1 MNSRPADQRA
11 GLPVARLATLASLL
25 AALAGCA
32 VPPVRDG
39 APPAVPVPAAWSA
52 STVAPSRPADAPSS
66 PAAAA
71 PLATAPPPAAAP
83 ALAGAPAAL
92 ARWWLRF
99 DDPQL
104 GALVAQALEANASLR
119 SARAAL
125 AQARALRDVQA
136 AGLLPNLSASG
147 SAQRARPAG
156 GNTANRFQAGLDA
169 GWELDVFGGRQAAVR
184 AAEADA
190 RVAQE
195 NLAALQVSL
204 SAEVALA
211 YIELRGLQA
220 RLAIAR
226 GNLAAQAET
235 LQLAQWR
242 VQAGLAS
249 SVELEQARAATG
261 QTAAQIP
268 ALEAAIAQAGH
279 ALAALT
285 GRAPLALRAQLD
297 EARPVPQPAAA
308 LALSIP
314 AETLRQRPDVR
325 RAEQQISAALAR
337 VSQADAA
344 RHPGFRLGGT
354 LGLSALTLGGL
365 NSGAA
370 VFDSLLA
377 SVSVPLLDGG
387 AARAQV
393 RAQEAALEQ
402 ARAGYESVVLGALQ
416 EVEDALVALA
426 RDRERLA
433 RLREAAEAAGHAAL
447 LAQQRYAGGLIDF
460 QVVLET
466 QRTLLATQDSVANTG
481 ANLGADHVRLFKAL
495 GGGWE

>member
-1 MNSRPADQRA
+1 MNSHPADQRA
-11 GLPVARLATLASLL
+11 GLPVARLATLATLASLL

-32 VPPVRDG
+32 APPVRDG

-52 STVAPSRPADAPSS
+52 SAVAPSQPADAASS
-66 PAAAA
+66 PAAA
-71 PLATAPPPAAAP
+71 PPSADGP
-83 ALAGAPAAL
+83 GAL

-104 GALVAQALEANASLR
+104 AALVAQALEVNARLR

-136 AGLLPNLSASG
+136 AGLLPNLGASG

-156 GNTANRFQAGLDA
+156 GDTANRFQAGLDA
-169 GWELDVFGGRQAAVR
+169 GWELDVFGGRQAAVQ

-195 NLAALQVSL
+195 NLAATQVSL

-268 ALEAAIAQAGH
+268 ALEAAIAQARH

-297 EARPVPQPAAA
+297 EARPLPQPAAA

-325 RAEQQISAALAR
+325 RAEQQVSAALAR

-344 RHPGFRLGGT
+344 RYPGFRLGGT

-365 NSGAA
+365 GSSAA
-370 VFDSLLA
+370 IFDSLLA

-426 RDRERLA
+426 KDRERLV
-433 RLREAAEAAGHAAL
+433 RLREAAEAAGNAAL

>member
-1 MNSRPADQRA
+1 MKSSTSHVR
-11 GLPVARLATLASLL
+11 VALAVLL
-25 AALAGCA
+25 AATLAGCA
-32 VPPVRDG
+32 
-39 APPAVPVPAAWSA
+39 APQARRASLPALPIPAAWSGPD
-52 STVAPSRPADAPSS
+52 VGPSS
-66 PAAAA
+66 PSG
-71 PLATAPPPAAAP
+71 
-83 ALAGAPAAL
+83 AGAAL

-104 GALVAQALEANASLR
+104 AALVAQALEANASLR

-125 AQARALRDVQA
+125 AQARASRDVQA
-136 AGLLPNLSASG
+136 AALLPGLNASG

-156 GNTANRFQAGLDA
+156 GDTANHFQVGLDA
-169 GWELDVFGGRQAAVR
+169 GWELDVFGGRHAAVQ

-190 RVAQE
+190 RVARE
-195 NLAALQVSL
+195 NLAATQVSL
-204 SAEVALA
+204 TAEVALA

-226 GNLAAQAET
+226 SNLAAQAET

-268 ALEAAIAQAGH
+268 ALEAAIAQARH

-285 GRAPLALRAQLD
+285 GHAPLALRAQLD
-297 EARPVPQPAAA
+297 EARAVPQPTAA

-344 RHPGFRLGGT
+344 RYPGFRLGGT
-354 LGLSALTLGGL
+354 FGLSALTLGGL
-365 NSGAA
+365 GNTAA
-370 VFDSLLA
+370 IFDSLLA

-402 ARAGYESVVLGALQ
+402 ARAGYELVVLGALQ

-426 RDRERLA
+426 KDRERLV

-466 QRTLLATQDSVANTG
+466 QRTLLATQDSVASTG
-481 ANLGADHVRLFKAL
+481 ANLGADHVRLYKAL